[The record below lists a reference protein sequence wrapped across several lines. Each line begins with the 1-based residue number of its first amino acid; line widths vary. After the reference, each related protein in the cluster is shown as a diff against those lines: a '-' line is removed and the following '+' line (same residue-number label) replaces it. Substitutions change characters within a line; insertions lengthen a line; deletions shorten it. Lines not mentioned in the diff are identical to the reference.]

1 MTKRI
6 LFTAELHKFL
16 IELGYTHMQ
25 LLGVRK
31 KLDKEKN
38 EETDDAYILIPLKD
52 GISLFE
58 DADLRIE
65 PIASNDISD
74 MLDVEFGI
82 NFWVELPDKVA
93 TAYKNFTSS

>member
-6 LFTAELHKFL
+6 LFTAGLYKFL

-25 LLGVRK
+25 LLGVERES
-31 KLDKEKN
+31 DNEKD
-38 EETDDAYILIPLKD
+38 EEMDDAYILIPWKK

-58 DADLRIE
+58 DTDLRIE
-65 PIASNDISD
+65 PIDSTDISD

-82 NFWVELPDKVA
+82 NFWVELPDEVA
-93 TAYKNFTSS
+93 TGYKNFISS

>member
-65 PIASNDISD
+65 SIDSTEISD

-82 NFWVELPDKVA
+82 NFWVELPEEEA
-93 TAYKNFTSS
+93 AAYKNFTSP